1 MSSAASAERSVRI
14 ALFTEGDE
22 LYAAMLA
29 DIAGAERSV
38 RLESYIFAADEAGM
52 PFVEAL
58 EAAASRGLTVE
69 VRIDAIGSYGLFPRA
84 LEQRL
89 RAAGVRFRRWRR
101 FSLREPL
108 RFLHRR
114 NHRKLL
120 VLDERVCWLGG
131 FNIHRECSRRA
142 VGDGRWLDYHLRI
155 EGPVARQAAMLFDHD
170 GKLPRGARL
179 RAEDGILLL
188 PNKTRR
194 QRALLHRVLRQVFA
208 RARRRVLLVTPYFV
222 PDRRT
227 QRSLCAAASRGVEV
241 TVLVPAKSDVRLA
254 QWASRAAYS
263 RLLAGGVRIV
273 EYQPRVLHAK
283 AFLID
288 EGLASVGTANLD
300 YRSFFINDEINA
312 FLRDPGFAAVLA
324 ARIAGDLAEGREVRL
339 RPWLRRSW
347 LNWIPEAIGW
357 LARRW
362 L

>member
-1 MSSAASAERSVRI
+1 MSPAEGGEGLPRV
-14 ALFTEGDE
+14 ALYTEGDA
-22 LYAAMLA
+22 LYAGMLE
-29 DIAGAERSV
+29 DIAAATRSI

-58 EAAASRGLTVE
+58 EAAARRGLAVE

-84 LEQRL
+84 LERGL
-89 RAAGVRFRRWRR
+89 AAAGVRFRRWRR
-101 FSLREPL
+101 LSLREPL

-120 VLDERVCWLGG
+120 VVDERVCWLGG

-142 VGDGRWLDYHLRI
+142 VGEGRWLDYHLRI
-155 EGPVARQAAMLFDHD
+155 EGPAARQAALLFDHD
-170 GKLPRGARL
+170 GRLPRGARL
-179 RAEDGILLL
+179 RAADGILLL

-194 QRALLHRVLRQVFA
+194 QRALLHRVLRQGFA
-208 RARRRVLLVTPYFV
+208 RARRRVMLVTPYFV

-227 QRSLCAAASRGVEV
+227 QRSLCEAAGRGVEV
-241 TVLVPAKSDVRLA
+241 TVLVPAKSDVRIA

-273 EYQPRVLHAK
+273 EYLPRVLHAK

-288 EGLASVGTANLD
+288 ESLASVGTANLD

-312 FLRDPGFAAVLA
+312 FLRESRFAAVLA

-339 RPWLRRSW
+339 KPWRRRSW
-347 LNWIPEAIGW
+347 LQWIPETIGW

>member
-1 MSSAASAERSVRI
+1 MSSAEPPETHPRI

-22 LYAAMLA
+22 LYQAMLA
-29 DIAGAERSV
+29 DIAAARHSI
-38 RLESYIFAADEAGM
+38 RLESYIFAADESGR
-52 PFVEAL
+52 PFAEAMR
-58 EAAASRGLTVE
+58 AAAARGLRVE
-69 VRIDAIGSYGLFPRA
+69 LRIDAVGSFGLFPRA
-84 LEQRL
+84 LERDL
-89 RAAGVRFRRWRR
+89 RAAGVRVHRWRR

-108 RFLHRR
+108 RFFHRR

-120 VLDERVCWLGG
+120 VIDERLCWLGG

-142 VGDGRWLDYHLRI
+142 VGESRWLDYHLRI
-155 EGPVARQAAMLFDHD
+155 EGPAARQAALIFDHD
-170 GKLPRGARL
+170 GRLPRGARL
-179 RAEDGILLL
+179 RASDGILLL

-194 QRALLHRVLRQVFA
+194 QRALLHRVLRQAFA
-208 RARRRVLLVTPYFV
+208 RARRRVLLVSPYFV

-227 QRSLCAAASRGVEV
+227 QRGLTEAAGRGVEV
-241 TVLVPAKSDVRLA
+241 MVLVPAKSDVRLA

-263 RLLAGGVRIV
+263 RLLAGGVRIF

-288 EGLASVGTANLD
+288 QSLASVGTANLD

-312 FLRDPGFAAVLA
+312 FLRDPGFVAVLA
-324 ARIAGDLAEGREVRL
+324 ARIAGDLAEGREIRL

-347 LNWIPEAIGW
+347 LNWIPETIGW

>member
-1 MSSAASAERSVRI
+1 MSSAATAERFARI

-29 DIAGAERSV
+29 DIAAADRSI

-58 EAAASRGLTVE
+58 EAAASRGLAVE

-89 RAAGVRFRRWRR
+89 RAAGVRFQRWRR

-131 FNIHRECSRRA
+131 FSIHRECSASGRGRRSLA
-142 VGDGRWLDYHLRI
+142 RLPAHR
-155 EGPVARQAAMLFDHD
+155 GPVARQAAMLFDHD

-194 QRALLHRVLRQVFA
+194 QRALLHRVLRQAFA